1 MTVKIKNKEIWKA
14 LNDAFEEQDAPA
26 NIVFWFLD
34 NLRGDTSFVEDETYT
49 SDIKKIIDAIFS
61 KEIVQLVE
69 PKYLIYLPVVGTLC
83 VQYCHDF
90 AGGVDVQNH
99 YLGELETYSTF
110 QFTQEEVDKLKV
122 TYPFIKTKEVEE

>member
-49 SDIKKIIDAIFS
+49 NDIKKIIDAIFS

-69 PKYLIYLPVVGTLC
+69 PKYLIYVDLPR
-83 VQYCHDF
+83 QF
-90 AGGVDVQNH
+90 EQFKMAGDGLDRFNTEKLV
-99 YLGELETYSTF
+99 TYSDYL
-110 QFTQEEVDKLKV
+110 QFSQSDVDEIKKM
-122 TYPFIKTKEVEE
+122 YPFIKTKEVEE